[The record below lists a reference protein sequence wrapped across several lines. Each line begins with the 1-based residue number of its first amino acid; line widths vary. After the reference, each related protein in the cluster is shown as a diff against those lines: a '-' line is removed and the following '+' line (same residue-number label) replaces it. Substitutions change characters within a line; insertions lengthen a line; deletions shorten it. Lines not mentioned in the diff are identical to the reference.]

1 MKKDIQF
8 AEVIRFLGVILILL
22 CHYTEQ
28 STNVL
33 LNMSAQ
39 FLNIGVPIFIIL
51 SGFLFGVRE
60 GGKNA
65 LSWYMRRIKRIYI
78 PYELFVII
86 LAVITILYGGNII
99 KRDWLFLVLGLQ
111 GSVVGVYG
119 AEQTWFITALL
130 FCYMLTP
137 VIRFIV
143 LEICKSR
150 KKLYIIY
157 TTVFLIIPIFLSFI
171 PPAFVYTLFIPFC
184 WYALAYL
191 IGYKFTDINLTSIR
205 AICSFGIMIL
215 IFGVRILM
223 RMGFDGSYLY
233 DRITVSYTQAI
244 AAFCIFYIIAY
255 IFKNRK
261 ANQIV
266 LWISSISFEMYLYH
280 YMFTVGPIKLF
291 GISGNWII
299 DCIVVTIV
307 VVIISMIMSR
317 WSALIIRKLNVR
329 YLCKV
334 EVRK

>member
-51 SGFLFGVRE
+51 SGFLFGVRD

-65 LSWYMRRIKRIYI
+65 LSWYMKRIKRIYI

-86 LAVITILYGGNII
+86 LAAITLLHGGNII
-99 KRDWLFLVLGLQ
+99 TRDWLFLVFGLQ
-111 GSVVGVYG
+111 GSVVGVCG

-130 FCYMLTP
+130 FCYLLTP

-143 LEICKSR
+143 LEIRESR
-150 KKLYIIY
+150 NKIIIY
-157 TTVFLIIPIFLSFI
+157 TVAFLIIPIFLSFI

-191 IGYKFTDINLTSIR
+191 IGYKFTGIKLTPIG
-205 AICSFGIMIL
+205 AICSFGFIIL
-215 IFGVRILM
+215 SFGVRIII
-223 RMGFDGSYLY
+223 RRGFDGSYLY

-261 ANQIV
+261 ANQLV

-291 GISGNWII
+291 GISGDWII
-299 DCIVVTIV
+299 DCIFVTIV
-307 VVIISMIMSR
+307 VVIISMKINR
-317 WSALIIRKLNVR
+317 CSALIIRKLNFR
-329 YLCKV
+329 
-334 EVRK
+334 

>member
-1 MKKDIQF
+1 M
-8 AEVIRFLGVILILL
+8 

-28 STNVL
+28 STDAL

-39 FLNIGVPIFIIL
+39 FFNIGVPIFIIL

-60 GGKNA
+60 GGGNA
-65 LSWYMRRIKRIYI
+65 LSWYIRRIKRIYI

-86 LAVITILYGGNII
+86 LEVITLLHGGNII
-99 KRDWLFLVLGLQ
+99 TRDWLFLVLGLQ

-130 FCYMLTP
+130 FCYLLTP

-143 LEICKSR
+143 LKICESR
-150 KKLYIIY
+150 NKIIIY
-157 TTVFLIIPIFLSFI
+157 TAVFLIIPIFLSFI

-191 IGYKFTDINLTSIR
+191 IGYKFTDVNLTSIG
-205 AICSFGIMIL
+205 AICSFGLMIL
-215 IFGVRILM
+215 VFGVRILM
-223 RMGFDGSYLY
+223 RMNFDGSYLY

-261 ANQIV
+261 ANQLV
-266 LWISSISFEMYLYH
+266 LWISGISFEMYLYH

-291 GISGNWII
+291 GVTGSWII

-307 VVIISMIMSR
+307 VVITSMIMNR
-317 WSALIIRKLNVR
+317 CSALMIRKLNFR
-329 YLCKV
+329 
-334 EVRK
+334 

>member
-8 AEVIRFLGVILILL
+8 AEVIRFLGVISILL

-28 STNVL
+28 STSIL

-39 FLNIGVPIFIIL
+39 FFNIGVPIFIIL

-65 LSWYMRRIKRIYI
+65 LSWYIRRIKRIYI

-86 LAVITILYGGNII
+86 LAVITLLCGGNII
-99 KRDWLFLVLGLQ
+99 TSDWLFLVLGLQ

-130 FCYMLTP
+130 FCYLLTP
-137 VIRFIV
+137 IIRFIV
-143 LEICKSR
+143 LEIRESR
-150 KKLYIIY
+150 NKIIIY
-157 TTVFLIIPIFLSFI
+157 TAIFLMIPIALSFI

-191 IGYKFTDINLTSIR
+191 IGYKFTEIKLTSIGT
-205 AICSFGIMIL
+205 ICSFGLML
-215 IFGVRILM
+215 LVFGVRILM
-223 RMGFDGSYLY
+223 RMNFDGSYLY

-261 ANQIV
+261 ANRFV
-266 LWISSISFEMYLYH
+266 LWISGISFEIYLYH

-299 DCIVVTIV
+299 DCIVVTV
-307 VVIISMIMSR
+307 VVLIISMVMNKCST
-317 WSALIIRKLNVR
+317 LIIRKLNFR
-329 YLCKV
+329 
-334 EVRK
+334 

>member
-51 SGFLFGVRE
+51 SGFLFGARE
-60 GGKNA
+60 GGKNV
-65 LSWYMRRIKRIYI
+65 LTWYMRRIKRIYI

-86 LAVITILYGGNII
+86 LAVITILLGGNII
-99 KRDWLFLVLGLQ
+99 TRDWLFLVLGLQ
-111 GSVVGVYG
+111 GSDVGVYG

-137 VIRFIV
+137 IIRFIV
-143 LEICKSR
+143 LKICSSR
-150 KKLYIIY
+150 KNYIIY
-157 TTVFLIIPIFLSFI
+157 IAVFLIAPIFLSFI

-191 IGYKFTDINLTSIR
+191 IGYKFTDIYLTSIGV
-205 AICSFGIMIL
+205 ICSSGLIIL
-215 IFGVRILM
+215 AFGVRILI
-223 RMGFDGSYLY
+223 RMNFDGSYLY

-261 ANQIV
+261 ANQLV
-266 LWISSISFEMYLYH
+266 LWISGISFEMYLYN
-280 YMFTVGPIKLF
+280 YMFTVDQIKLF
-291 GISGNWII
+291 GVTGSWII
-299 DCIVVTIV
+299 DCIVVTSV
-307 VVIISMIMSR
+307 VVIISMIMNRCSVF
-317 WSALIIRKLNVR
+317 ITRKLNF
-329 YLCKV
+329 K
-334 EVRK
+334 

>member
-8 AEVIRFLGVILILL
+8 AEEIRFLGVILILL

-28 STNVL
+28 SINVWC
-33 LNMSAQ
+33 NMSAQ
-39 FLNIGVPIFIIL
+39 FFNIGVPIFIIL

-65 LSWYMRRIKRIYI
+65 LSWYIRRIKRIYI

-86 LAVITILYGGNII
+86 LAVITLLCGGNII
-99 KRDWLFLVLGLQ
+99 TSDWLFLVLGLQ

-130 FCYMLTP
+130 FCYLLTP
-137 VIRFIV
+137 IIRFIV
-143 LEICKSR
+143 LEIRESR
-150 KKLYIIY
+150 NKIIIY
-157 TTVFLIIPIFLSFI
+157 TAIFLMIPIALSFI

-191 IGYKFTDINLTSIR
+191 IGYKFTEIKLTSIGT
-205 AICSFGIMIL
+205 ICSFVLML
-215 IFGVRILM
+215 LVFGVRILM
-223 RMGFDGSYLY
+223 RMNFDGSYLY

-261 ANQIV
+261 ANRLV
-266 LWISSISFEMYLYH
+266 LWISGISFEIYLYH

-299 DCIVVTIV
+299 DCIVVTV
-307 VVIISMIMSR
+307 VVLIISMVMNKCST
-317 WSALIIRKLNVR
+317 LIIKKLNFR
-329 YLCKV
+329 
-334 EVRK
+334 

>member
-8 AEVIRFLGVILILL
+8 AEVMRFLGVILILL

-51 SGFLFGVRE
+51 SGFLFGIRE

-65 LSWYMRRIKRIYI
+65 LSWYIKRIKRIYI

-86 LAVITILYGGNII
+86 LAVVTLLHGGNVVTN
-99 KRDWLFLVLGLQ
+99 DWLFLVLGLQ

-119 AEQTWFITALL
+119 AEQTWFITVLL
-130 FCYMLTP
+130 FCYLFTP

-143 LEICKSR
+143 LEIRESR
-150 KKLYIIY
+150 NKIIIY
-157 TTVFLIIPIFLSFI
+157 TAIILMIPIFLSFI
-171 PPAFVYTLFIPFC
+171 PPAFVYTLFTPFC

-191 IGYKFTDINLTSIR
+191 IGYKFTEIKLTSIGT
-205 AICSFGIMIL
+205 ICSFSLMIL
-215 IFGVRILM
+215 VFGVRILM
-223 RMGFDGSYLY
+223 RMVFDGSYLY
-233 DRITVSYTQAI
+233 DRITVGYTQAI

-261 ANQIV
+261 ANRLV
-266 LWISSISFEMYLYH
+266 LWISGISFEMYLYH

-299 DCIVVTIV
+299 DCVVVTV
-307 VVIISMIMSR
+307 VVLIISMIMNKCST
-317 WSALIIRKLNVR
+317 LIIRKLNF
-329 YLCKV
+329 
-334 EVRK
+334 

>member
-51 SGFLFGVRE
+51 SGFLFGVRD

-65 LSWYMRRIKRIYI
+65 LSWYMKRIKRIYI

-86 LAVITILYGGNII
+86 LAVITLLHGGKII
-99 KRDWLFLVLGLQ
+99 TRDWLFLVLGLQ

-119 AEQTWFITALL
+119 AEQIWFITALL
-130 FCYMLTP
+130 FCYLLTP

-143 LEICKSR
+143 LEIRESR
-150 KKLYIIY
+150 NKIIIY
-157 TTVFLIIPIFLSFI
+157 TAIFLMIPIALSFI

-191 IGYKFTDINLTSIR
+191 IGYKFTEIELTSIGT
-205 AICSFGIMIL
+205 ICSFGLMIL
-215 IFGVRILM
+215 AFGVRILM
-223 RMGFDGSYLY
+223 RMNFDGSYLY

-261 ANQIV
+261 ANRLI
-266 LWISSISFEMYLYH
+266 LWISGISFEIYLYH

-299 DCIVVTIV
+299 DCIVVTV
-307 VVIISMIMSR
+307 VVLIISMVMNKCST
-317 WSALIIRKLNVR
+317 LIIRKLNFR
-329 YLCKV
+329 
-334 EVRK
+334 